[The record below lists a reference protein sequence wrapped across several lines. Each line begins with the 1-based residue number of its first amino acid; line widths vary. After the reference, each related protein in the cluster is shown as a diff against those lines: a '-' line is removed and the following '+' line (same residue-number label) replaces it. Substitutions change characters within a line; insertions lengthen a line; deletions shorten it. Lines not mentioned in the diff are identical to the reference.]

1 MEVPHPHS
9 LNEQE
14 RYANG
19 NVPREL
25 NASVLDTIARLEEER
40 LCREALLL
48 AIQAQKQAERGGD
61 IWGA

>member
-1 MEVPHPHS
+1 MEFSPVP

-14 RYANG
+14 RYAQG
-19 NVPREL
+19 NIPRDL
-25 NASVLDTIARLEEER
+25 DASVLDTIAKQEEER

>member
-1 MEVPHPHS
+1 MEAMD
-9 LNEQE
+9 EQE
-14 RYANG
+14 RFVHG

-25 NASVLDTIARLEEER
+25 NASVLDTIAKQEEER